1 MLQAAGRVCGPARA
15 EDAVHEVLETLWL
28 APGRYNPALG
38 SLRGYLLLQSR
49 HRAIDIARADGAR
62 ARRESTHLP
71 LPQERDVEEHVLWLH
86 SADVVAAAVRRLP
99 DVERTAV
106 ALAFFADHSYRDVA
120 RLMQLPEGT
129 TKSLIRRALRRLN
142 EQLALRAGE

>member
-1 MLQAAGRVCGPARA
+1 
-15 EDAVHEVLETLWL
+15 VL
-28 APGRYNPALG
+28 G
-38 SLRGYLLLQSR
+38 
-49 HRAIDIARADGAR
+49 
-62 ARRESTHLP
+62 
-71 LPQERDVEEHVLWLH
+71 LH

-106 ALAFFADHSYRDVA
+106 ALAFVADHSYRDVA

-142 EQLALRAGE
+142 EQLALRAGK